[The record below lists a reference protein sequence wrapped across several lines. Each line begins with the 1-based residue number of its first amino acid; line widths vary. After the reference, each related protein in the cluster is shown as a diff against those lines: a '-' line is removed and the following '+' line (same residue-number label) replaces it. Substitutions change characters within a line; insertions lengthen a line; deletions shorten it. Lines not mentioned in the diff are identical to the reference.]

1 MMAVQICLNQTK
13 ESKYGDTGDLEN
25 DVVQFSESKDTY
37 MQFKGICTYLVRLV
51 TEYVTAEYLL
61 SSVLTDLYLYL
72 PWALRDIGGRSWGRE
87 GV

>member
-1 MMAVQICLNQTK
+1 
-13 ESKYGDTGDLEN
+13 
-25 DVVQFSESKDTY
+25 